1 MIQTFHKIRRKV
13 IMRGLFRR
21 KVEPSNSYE
30 HLLPPVQ

>member
-1 MIQTFHKIRRKV
+1 
-13 IMRGLFRR
+13 MRGLFRR